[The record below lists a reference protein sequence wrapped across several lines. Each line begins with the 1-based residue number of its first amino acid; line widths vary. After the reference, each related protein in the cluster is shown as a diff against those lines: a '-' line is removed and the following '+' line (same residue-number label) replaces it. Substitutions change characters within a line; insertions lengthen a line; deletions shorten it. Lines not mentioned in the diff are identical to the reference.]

1 MNRELKR
8 QKLEMLESAET
19 LEEIILASWNIF
31 KSKFTSYQEQVEF
44 ITAIDSKKDEFYR
57 KELEQKREEV
67 YTELLLA
74 FINEEDSNN
83 IIESVSKKVGL
94 AWWEIKDLILTK
106 EKPNKIDKSIAKYV
120 LKQYP
125 ESTKKAKEL
134 SHQIREAKI
143 KVKMAECSGCDS
155 FTEFSKRYN
164 KVPRFEI
171 EQAYDIVEKY
181 DNELYKE
188 LEFPLLK
195 KNTQRRNLE
204 LGRLSY
210 RKNEDIRI
218 AKELENG
225 ISRSTLESVEQKELL
240 AFCKKNS
247 LPVILVKK
255 YIAKLKD
262 NKDAFF
268 NLSYDEQLKELLA
281 YKTAEMEKAQPVIN
295 DILAINCG
303 KKEVIDYYYYYKSGF
318 FNRYFILLL
327 STCQLHS
334 ISYMFRNYIEKHR
347 SSFDCFADKDIYTHS
362 KKRSM
367 FLDDELITYDSSEF
381 LNIIKSLKEEN
392 LPLAK
397 GLVVQKIKEGKNE
410 KKAAKV
416 IVKKNNI
423 C

>member
-1 MNRELKR
+1 MKR
-8 QKLEMLESAET
+8 IV
-19 LEEIILASWNIF
+19 IILLN
-31 KSKFTSYQEQVEF
+31 QLV
-44 ITAIDSKKDEFYR
+44 
-57 KELEQKREEV
+57 
-67 YTELLLA
+67 
-74 FINEEDSNN
+74 
-83 IIESVSKKVGL
+83 KKVGL

-125 ESTKKAKEL
+125 ESTKKEKEL
-134 SHQIREAKI
+134 SHKIREAKT
-143 KVKMAECSGCDS
+143 KVKMVEYSGCDS

-164 KVPRFEI
+164 KVSRFEI
-171 EQAYDIVEKY
+171 EQAYDVVKKY
-181 DNELYKE
+181 DNELYKT
-188 LEFPLLK
+188 LEFPLFK
-195 KNTQRRNLE
+195 KDTQRRNIE
-204 LGRLSY
+204 LGRLIY

-225 ISRSTLESVEQKELL
+225 ISRSSLESIEQKELL

-247 LPVILVKK
+247 LPAILVKK

-262 NKDAFF
+262 HKDAFF
-268 NLSYDEQLKELLA
+268 NLSYDEQLKELLS
-281 YKTAEMEKAQPVIN
+281 YKAAEMEKAQPVVD

-318 FNRYFILLL
+318 FNRYFTILL
-327 STCQLHS
+327 SNCQLHS
-334 ISYMFRNYIEKHR
+334 VSYMFKNYIEKHS
-347 SSFDCFADKDIYTHS
+347 SSFKCFTDKDIYTYS
-362 KKRSM
+362 KKRSL
-367 FLDDELITYDSSEF
+367 FLDDELITYDSNEF

-397 GLVVQKIKEGKNE
+397 GLVVQKIKEVKNE